1 VSLIKKRGQPVK
13 AQVEMI
19 RKAMTFIDQIPKKED
34 KMTDVRGLREATEKK
49 IYLEVIL
56 SLI

>member
-1 VSLIKKRGQPVK
+1 MSLIKKRGQPVK

-34 KMTDVRGLREATEKK
+34 KMTYVRGLREATEKK